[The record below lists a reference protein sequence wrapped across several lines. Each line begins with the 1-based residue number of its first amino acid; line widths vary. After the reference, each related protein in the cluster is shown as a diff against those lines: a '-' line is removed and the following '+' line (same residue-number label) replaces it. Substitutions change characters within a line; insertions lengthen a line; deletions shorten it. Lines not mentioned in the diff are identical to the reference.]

1 MHRVGLLESTTASTR
16 CRSAV
21 SLFRLADI
29 VLRGTTG
36 LREKQLIPRV
46 SVCAALSIA
55 GLLQRWVAALHPA
68 WAVPETT
75 EGVGTRDRLY

>member
-1 MHRVGLLESTTASTR
+1 MHRVGLLGSTTASAR
-16 CRSAV
+16 CRGAV

-29 VLRGTTG
+29 VPRGTTG
-36 LREKQLIPRV
+36 LSEKQLIPRV